1 MFNPAYHKKSKHPE
15 MPATRIAL
23 IFHPSKQYLKEYY
36 RTSFQLE
43 RSLFVKKTPYSYFI
57 PHQLCSHIAYNFSKR
72 CAMVTLFFMDYL
84 RCMVKEVLSSHGAEN

>member
-15 MPATRIAL
+15 MLATRIAL

-36 RTSFQLE
+36 GTSFQLE
-43 RSLFVKKTPYSYFI
+43 RSPLLKKHILIFMH
-57 PHQLCSHIAYNFSKR
+57 HQLCSHIAYNFSKR

-84 RCMVKEVLSSHGAEN
+84 RCMFKEVLSSHGAEN